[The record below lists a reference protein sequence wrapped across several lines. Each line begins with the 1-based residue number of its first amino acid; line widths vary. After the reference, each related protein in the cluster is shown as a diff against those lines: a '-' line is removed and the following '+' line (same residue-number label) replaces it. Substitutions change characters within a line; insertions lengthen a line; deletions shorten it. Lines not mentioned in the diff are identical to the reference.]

1 MKSPKNVVQTLGDL
15 FANASQ
21 KFTKTMN
28 KLYPNGY
35 RVLESSAPPLELG
48 VYEGQI
54 VDEVLFS
61 HFVSQS
67 EKNPEVPFEKRE
79 LPVSV
84 DGLRFKITLLDVQ
97 NVKNAKIGDS
107 IIVEIYENEA
117 GYKTARIS
125 SSAKLRQHTEEMEEA
140 TA

>member
-1 MKSPKNVVQTLGDL
+1 MESAKNVVQTLGDL
-15 FANASQ
+15 FANAS
-21 KFTKTMN
+21 KSFTKQMS

-35 RVLESSAPPLELG
+35 RVLESSAPPLEIG
-48 VYEGQI
+48 VYEGEI

-67 EKNPEVPFEKRE
+67 EKNPDVPFEKRE

-97 NVKNAKIGDS
+97 NITNAKIGDS

-125 SSAKLRQHTEEMEEA
+125 SSEKLRQHTEEMEEA